1 MFYRLRT
8 VMIMVFALAFFTS
21 VQAQGVIDFDAVRWH
36 DSFCYG
42 DEICLVGNFDGG
54 NNSRDD
60 IIAFVRSS
68 TGTDNDGNVWVA
80 LSTGGSF
87 DEPGVWHDSFCY
99 GEEVCGVGDFN
110 GDGRDDIIAFVRS
123 STGTDNDGNVWVALS
138 TGRGFAEARVWHDDF
153 CYGLEA
159 CIIGDY
165 NGDGQ
170 ADIAAATGPN
180 RDGDGPHDV
189 WVALSD
195 GDGFGEAS
203 VWGAITGCH
212 LLVGEEYSCLSGR
225 FDDDDNDDIVSLN
238 QEDGSVRVLASN
250 GSRFESEEVWLQDG
264 SPYLCNREGQSCR
277 VGDINGDG
285 LDDLVTFVRDSM
297 ESEDDTENA
306 FVHFST
312 GGPVEV
318 GGVNDKAEPGFYS
331 PRLAQDAFC
340 LAGHVCEIGDVDG
353 DDKAD
358 IIVFYR
364 SLFPDDALAG
374 DVFAVINRL
383 E

>member
-1 MFYRLRT
+1 MFYKLRL
-8 VMIMVFALAFFTS
+8 MVIALVTIGIFGS
-21 VQAQGVIDFDAVRWH
+21 VHAQGVIDFDMARWH

-42 DEICLVGNFDGG
+42 DEICLVGDFNG
-54 NNSRDD
+54 NGWDD
-60 IIAFVRSS
+60 IAAFVRSS

-80 LSTGGSF
+80 LSAGDSF
-87 DEPGVWHDSFCY
+87 VNAAVWHDSFCY

-110 GDGRDDIIAFVRS
+110 GDGADDIVAFVRS

-138 TGRGFAEARVWHDDF
+138 NGTGFDEATLWHDDF

-165 NGDGQ
+165 DGDG
-170 ADIAAATGPN
+170 ADDIAAATGPN

-189 WVALSD
+189 WVALSN
-195 GDGFGEAS
+195 GNRFGEAR

-212 LLVGEEYSCLSGR
+212 LLVGEEYSCMSGH
-225 FDDDDNDDIVSLN
+225 FDDDDNSDIVSLN
-238 QEDGSVRVLASN
+238 REDGRVRVLTSN
-250 GSRFESEEVWLQDG
+250 GSSFESEEVWFEG
-264 SPYLCNREGQSCR
+264 SSPYLCNRDGQSCR
-277 VGDINGDG
+277 VGDFHGDG
-285 LDDLVTFVRDSM
+285 LDDLITFVRDSI
-297 ESEDDTENA
+297 ESEEQADNA
-306 FVHFST
+306 FMHFSS
-312 GGPVEV
+312 GGPVEL
-318 GGVNDKAEPGFYS
+318 GGVNDKADAGFYS

-340 LAGHVCEIGDVDG
+340 LAGQVCEIGDVNG

-364 SLFPDDALAG
+364 SLFPDDSLAG
-374 DVFAVINRL
+374 DVFVLINRY